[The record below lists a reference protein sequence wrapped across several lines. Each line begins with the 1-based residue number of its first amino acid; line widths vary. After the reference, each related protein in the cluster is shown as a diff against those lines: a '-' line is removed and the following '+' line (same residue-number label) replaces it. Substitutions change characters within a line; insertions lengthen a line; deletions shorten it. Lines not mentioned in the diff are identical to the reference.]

1 MKNWV
6 ALAIGLACASTTPGA
21 ASASEQPVRSASAL
35 SQDEQD
41 IYDAVLASWL
51 EGEKGRQLINETLSP
66 PPSTSDPEVGECAK
80 GLDFPAPGQDQQTSK
95 SLVGVRFK
103 RGGIE
108 LIDGSQWRA
117 NDPGQGIAS
126 GKPVDAAVN
135 EGISHSLISF
145 SQIDFSRDKTKA
157 LVRFSMVCGSLCG
170 SGSTLLL
177 RKTDRHW
184 AVANRCGG
192 WIS

>member
-1 MKNWV
+1 MKSCV
-6 ALAIGLACASTTPGA
+6 VLAIGLACAPMTTGA
-21 ASASEQPVRSASAL
+21 AMASDEPARPAVAI
-35 SQDEQD
+35 SQIEQD
-41 IYDAVLASWL
+41 IYDAVLDSWL
-51 EGEKGRQLINETLSP
+51 EKEQGRQLVNESLSP
-66 PPSTSDPEVGECAK
+66 PPSIGDREIGECSK
-80 GLDFPAPGQDQQTSK
+80 GLGFPALGQDQQTSR
-95 SLVGVRFK
+95 SLAGAKFSRS
-103 RGGIE
+103 GIK

-117 NDPGQGIAS
+117 NDPGQGIAN

-157 LVRFSMVCGSLCG
+157 LVQFSMVCGSLCG

-177 RKTDRHW
+177 RRTNGHW
-184 AVANRCGG
+184 AVSKRCGG